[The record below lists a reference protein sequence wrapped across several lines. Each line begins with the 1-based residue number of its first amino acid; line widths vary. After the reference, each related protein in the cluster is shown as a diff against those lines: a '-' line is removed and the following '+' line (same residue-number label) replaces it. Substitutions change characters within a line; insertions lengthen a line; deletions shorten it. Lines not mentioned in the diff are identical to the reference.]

1 MVFVVFI
8 IPRNGFLKFLFL
20 LQHKQ
25 TQEQNIMKKKMT
37 RKCVWKAKKKTNH
50 KKGKEFHNI
59 PIVSEGSKKKGLW
72 HLSSVRA
79 KRTKLCVGHAK
90 TKYRNKMRL
99 KFSPQNFII
108 VNVYSRCG
116 CRISIDGW
124 FFRSAR
130 VNWIWTMAT
139 SKQCSP
145 KNPGHEEV
153 EYC

>member
-1 MVFVVFI
+1 M
-8 IPRNGFLKFLFL
+8 RM
-20 LQHKQ
+20 
-25 TQEQNIMKKKMT
+25 ES
-37 RKCVWKAKKKTNH
+37 KKTNH

-116 CRISIDGW
+116 CRISIDG
-124 FFRSAR
+124 
-130 VNWIWTMAT
+130 
-139 SKQCSP
+139 
-145 KNPGHEEV
+145 
-153 EYC
+153 